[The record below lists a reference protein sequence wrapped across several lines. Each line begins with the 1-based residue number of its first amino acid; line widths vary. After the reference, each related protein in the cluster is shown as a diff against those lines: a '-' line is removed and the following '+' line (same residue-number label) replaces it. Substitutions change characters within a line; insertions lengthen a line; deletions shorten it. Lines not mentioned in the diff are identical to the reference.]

1 MNLIEQDLI
10 MLRTRNGEPGVVM
23 YNKVLNIL
31 VDDFHSTRMTSNH
44 IPYDL
49 HVVSK
54 DPIQN
59 NDPYYDMFTQ
69 SVEFAHEDTDKSK
82 FGRWKVIATTDPL
95 LTGIPKIKKE
105 VVNMYIQWYNSSDIL
120 NKVMLEYDH
129 VGNQSYEIEEGKTDD
144 YPIYD
149 LKINE
154 DSTVNIYFGGSK
166 KQEE

>member
-1 MNLIEQDLI
+1 MNLIKQDLI
-10 MLRTRNGEPGVVM
+10 MLRTKNGEPGVVM

-69 SVEFAHEDTDKSK
+69 
-82 FGRWKVIATTDPL
+82 
-95 LTGIPKIKKE
+95 
-105 VVNMYIQWYNSSDIL
+105 VVVVADNVL
-120 NKVMLEYDH
+120 R
-129 VGNQSYEIEEGKTDD
+129 
-144 YPIYD
+144 IYD
-149 LKINE
+149 RDLIR
-154 DSTVNIYFGGSK
+154 SCRYVRCYQMSYFTHK
-166 KQEE
+166 YKNNDTRK